1 MLMRGGAGSGG
12 VRAAIGVAS
21 LLAALAASW
30 LLPGL
35 VGRGLAAT
43 QRPPAVM
50 TQRDTA
56 RATTPAPPT
65 VPGAQVLPPAPAA
78 PRGPASPW
86 SRLSGL
92 LGIALIIALG
102 ILFSSNRRAIR
113 WRVIAWGLGLQVL
126 FAIFVLRVPAGQ
138 ALFRWLG
145 AVVTAILGYSYV
157 GSQFVFGE
165 LGKPNSS
172 LGIIFAFQLLPAII
186 FVSALFAILYYLGIM
201 QLVVRAFA
209 LLMSRV
215 MGASG
220 AESLN
225 VAASIF
231 MGQTEAPL
239 TIRPFL
245 PRMTRSEL
253 MTVMTSGMAHI
264 SGSIMVAYIAFGIE
278 ARHLLT
284 AVIMTA
290 PGTIMMAKLFEP
302 ETGVPE
308 TYGKVRL
315 DMPKQ
320 DVNLLDAA
328 ARGTSEGLNL
338 MLNVIAM
345 LVSFVALVALLN
357 GGFGVLHR
365 YVAWFPAN
373 LQTVLGWIFRPV
385 AWAMGVPWHD
395 SGVIG
400 SLLGTRLVLNEFIAY
415 AQLGPMK
422 AQLDPRSFTIAS
434 FALAGFANFSSVG
447 IQLGGIGALV
457 PERKRDLARLGLRAM
472 LAGMLANFLSATIAG
487 ILL

>member
-1 MLMRGGAGSGG
+1 MRRSLIA
-12 VRAAIGVAS
+12 VL
-21 LLAALAASW
+21 LLAGVISASW
-30 LLPGL
+30 VVPGL
-35 VGRGLAAT
+35 TWRGVSGVLA
-43 QRPPAVM
+43 Q
-50 TQRDTA
+50 
-56 RATTPAPPT
+56 TPA
-65 VPGAQVLPPAPAA
+65 AA
-78 PRGPASPW
+78 PIPAESLAPQQDSAPPRASQPAGTS
-86 SRLSGL
+86 SRFTGL
-92 LGIALIIALG
+92 IGIAVILGIAVAL
-102 ILFSSNRRAIR
+102 SHNRRQIN
-113 WRVIAWGLGLQVL
+113 WRVVAWGLGLQVL
-126 FAIFVLRVPAGQ
+126 FAIFVLRIPAGQ
-138 ALFRWLG
+138 RLFRALG
-145 AVVTAILGYSYV
+145 DFVTSILNFSYV

-172 LGIIFAFQLLPAII
+172 LGVIFAFQLLPAII
-186 FVSALFAILYYLGIM
+186 FVSALFAIMYYLGIM
-201 QLVVRAFA
+201 QVIVRAFA

-245 PRMTRSEL
+245 QRMTRSEL

-302 ETGVPE
+302 ETEVPE
-308 TYGKVRL
+308 TYGKVKL

-328 ARGTSEGLNL
+328 ARGTGEGLHL

-345 LVSFVALVALLN
+345 LVSFVALVALVN
-357 GGFGVLHR
+357 GGFAAVHH
-365 YVAWFPAN
+365 YVEWFPSN
-373 LQTVLGWIFRPV
+373 LQTVLGWVFQPIALV
-385 AWAMGVPWHD
+385 MGVPWQD
-395 SGVIG
+395 SGTIG
-400 SLLGTRLVLNEFIAY
+400 SLLGTRMVLNEFIAF
-415 AQLGPMK
+415 AELGPMK
-422 AQLDPRSFTIAS
+422 DTLDPRSFTIAS

-457 PERKRDLARLGLRAM
+457 PDRKRDLARLGIRAM
-472 LAGMLANFLSATIAG
+472 LAGTLANFLSASIAG